1 MNSFF
6 YRLKKLIGNLFTFF
20 FKIKSNRHKNYRC
33 SKELLETM
41 NSNRFSSINE
51 SSFNWSSAF
60 LITQCVFYFLL
71 VFINKILRYHLN
83 HDSIKSLNSFSM
95 YFLLI
100 LFFYSNRSAPCLIE
114 IKNWHF
120 PSFSYVLGLFIFHLW
135 KPTNWSLAADI
146 VGGNFYSSC
155 KSGAQGKFSFTDANP
170 RRLGFHLL
178 TYAIT
183 QKRKEILCLPL

>member
-135 KPTNWSLAADI
+135 NLHIEAWQLILWEGISIQAVNQEIK
-146 VGGNFYSSC
+146 VNF
-155 KSGAQGKFSFTDANP
+155 
-170 RRLGFHLL
+170 LL
-178 TYAIT
+178 QT
-183 QKRKEILCLPL
+183 QTLEG